1 MILYTFIGVCVLK
14 IGLSFFGTY
23 LLKDIVEGH
32 DRYILIE
39 SEIEEYK
46 HFEDSLAGNK
56 NFRKRILDTISN
68 VDDLRLV
75 KVNVGQELERKI
87 SEFDKLYPNRKAM
100 FTTYKIV
107 EGLKILLNILFVCLG
122 ILLFI
127 HLVRTR

>member
-1 MILYTFIGVCVLK
+1 M
-14 IGLSFFGTY
+14 
-23 LLKDIVEGH
+23 
-32 DRYILIE
+32 IE

-46 HFEDSLAGNK
+46 HFEDSLAGNE

-87 SEFDKLYPNRKAM
+87 SEFDKLYPNRKVM